1 MFKQWFK
8 FIVLSLTF
16 LGFSTVANA
25 WDKGIYLTQYSLEQ
39 PGKLDYLIREA
50 KATGINTFV
59 IDHDHYSSHYASAI
73 AKVKSAGIKYIPRVV
88 VFSDGGNAEQIHS
101 KAHWEEKLKLVNDA
115 IKAGADGVQ

>member
-1 MFKQWFK
+1 MWKLNFKYLFTTFVC
-8 FIVLSLTF
+8 FILISN
-16 LGFSTVANA
+16 AQA
-25 WDKGIYLTQYSLEQ
+25 WDKGIYLTQYMLEN
-39 PGKLDYLIREA
+39 PIKLDYLIREA